1 MAVIVDGYNVLHTAK
16 WLASAWKGVSRAELC
31 ELLGQLSQ
39 VTGEKV
45 TVVFDSVPPNH
56 EVGMGKELAAEV
68 VYSGH
73 GCKADD
79 VIIKM
84 VNESSGPRELTVVS
98 SDREIRAAAKR
109 RGCKVRP
116 AGEFIKASVRQLG
129 RAARD
134 MAVEPDEKHNGLSPN
149 ASQGWLEEFGID
161 GHEGED
167 PYEGMRR
174 G

>member
-1 MAVIVDGYNVLHTAK
+1 MAIIVDGYNVLHTAK
-16 WLASAWKGVSRAELC
+16 WLASGWKGVGRAELC
-31 ELLGQLSQ
+31 KLLGQLSQ

-45 TVVFDSVPPNH
+45 TVVFDAAPPKR
-56 EVGMGKELAAEV
+56 GPGIGKELMAEV
-68 VYSGH
+68 VFSGH
-73 GCKADD
+73 GRKADD

-84 VNESSGPRELTVVS
+84 INESSGPRDLTVVS

-116 AGEFIKASVRQLG
+116 AGEFIQASARQLG
-129 RAARD
+129 SAMRDLAA
-134 MAVEPDEKHNGLSPN
+134 EPEEKEKGLDPD
-149 ASQGWLEEFGID
+149 ASRQWLEEFGID
-161 GHEGED
+161 SPEDED